1 MRRVVLV
8 AGLGIL
14 TTICV
19 CACAN
24 QGVAKTA
31 DDLTE
36 ANGSSSHSQSAA
48 TKEQEIGETSRET
61 DMTNSMQVVETTI
74 PDISALSAGSIVD
87 VSFMSAQQ
95 IEKYFYYESISDVV
109 FSRMQGNSYGEDCT
123 IPLEELAYVRVLYYG
138 FDKQTHVG
146 ELVVNVAISDDI
158 VDIFRALYAASYPIE
173 KMVLVDDYGADDNL
187 SMAANNTSSFNYRVV
202 QGTSTLS
209 RHAEGMAIDINPLYN
224 PWVYTDNG
232 ATVIDP
238 PAGAAYADRSL
249 DVAYYIDQ
257 DDLCYQLFTEHG
269 FTWGGDWSSSKDY
282 QHFSK
287 G

>member
-1 MRRVVLV
+1 
-8 AGLGIL
+8 
-14 TTICV
+14 
-19 CACAN
+19 
-24 QGVAKTA
+24 
-31 DDLTE
+31 
-36 ANGSSSHSQSAA
+36 
-48 TKEQEIGETSRET
+48 
-61 DMTNSMQVVETTI
+61 
-74 PDISALSAGSIVD
+74 
-87 VSFMSAQQ
+87 MSAQQ